1 MKNLAISLIPLVL
14 GALLGSSFMKL
25 YYERE
30 LTKIHNQYVKS
41 IQEARTIEDKLRE
54 KANELEIK
62 YQKDLEAI
70 KYSNAAVVDK
80 LRKQLSNSSSRVPKA
95 CKPTTKSDDS
105 SRRARVSKELTS
117 LIEFSE
123 QCSRRL
129 DESLVLNRALK
140 NWIKESSK

>member
-14 GALLGSSFMKL
+14 GALLGSSFTKL

-30 LTKIHNQYVKS
+30 LTKIHSQYVKS

-62 YQKDLEAI
+62 YQKDLEAV

-80 LRKQLSNSSSRVPKA
+80 LRKQLSDSSSRVPKA

-105 SRRARVSKELTS
+105 SRRARVSKELTN

-129 DESLVLNRALK
+129 DESLVLNKALQ

>member
-14 GALLGSSFMKL
+14 GALLGSSFTKL

-30 LTKIHNQYVKS
+30 LTKIHSQYVKS

-80 LRKQLSNSSSRVPKA
+80 LRKQLSDSSSRVPKA

-129 DESLVLNRALK
+129 DESLVLNRALQ

>member
-1 MKNLAISLIPLVL
+1 MKNLAVSLIPLVL
-14 GALLGSSFMKL
+14 GALLGSSFTKL
-25 YYERE
+25 SYERE

-62 YQKDLEAI
+62 YQKDLEAV

-80 LRKQLSNSSSRVPKA
+80 LRKQLSDSSSRVPKA

-129 DESLVLNRALK
+129 DESLVLNRALQ

>member
-14 GALLGSSFMKL
+14 GALLGSSFTKL

-30 LTKIHNQYVKS
+30 LTKIHSQYVKS

-62 YQKDLEAI
+62 YQKDLEAV

-80 LRKQLSNSSSRVPKA
+80 LRKQLSDSSSRVPKA

-105 SRRARVSKELTS
+105 SRRARVSKELTN

-129 DESLVLNRALK
+129 DESLVLNRALQ

>member
-1 MKNLAISLIPLVL
+1 MKNLAISLIPILI
-14 GALLGSSFMKL
+14 GAVLGSSLTKL

-41 IQEARTIEDKLRE
+41 IQEARAIEDELRE
-54 KANELEIK
+54 KANALEIK
-62 YQKDLEAI
+62 YQKDLEAV
-70 KYSNAAVVDK
+70 KSSNTAIVDK
-80 LRKQLSNSSSRVPKA
+80 LRKQLSDSSSRVPQT
-95 CKPTTKSDDS
+95 CKPPSKSDDS

-123 QCSRRL
+123 RCSRRL
-129 DESLVLNRALK
+129 DESLVLNRALQ

>member
-1 MKNLAISLIPLVL
+1 MKNLAVSLIPLVL
-14 GALLGSSFMKL
+14 GALLGSSFTKL
-25 YYERE
+25 SYERE
-30 LTKIHNQYVKS
+30 LTKIHNQYVNS

-62 YQKDLEAI
+62 YQKDLEAV

-80 LRKQLSNSSSRVPKA
+80 LRKQLSDSSSRVPKA

-129 DESLVLNRALK
+129 DESLVLNRALQ

>member
-1 MKNLAISLIPLVL
+1 MKNLAISLIPLVI
-14 GALLGSSFMKL
+14 GALLGSSFTKL

-30 LTKIHNQYVKS
+30 LIKIHNQYVKS

-62 YQKDLEAI
+62 YQKDLEAV
-70 KYSNAAVVDK
+70 KSSNAAVVDK
-80 LRKQLSNSSSRVPKA
+80 LRKQLSDSSSRVPKT
-95 CKPTTKSDDS
+95 CKPTPKSDDS
-105 SRRARVSKELTS
+105 SRRARVSKELTN

-129 DESLVLNRALK
+129 DESLVLNRALQ

>member
-1 MKNLAISLIPLVL
+1 MKNLAISLIPLVI
-14 GALLGSSFMKL
+14 GALLGSSFTKL

-30 LTKIHNQYVKS
+30 LIKIHNQYVKS

-62 YQKDLEAI
+62 YQKDLEAV

-80 LRKQLSNSSSRVPKA
+80 LRKQLSDSSSRVPKT
-95 CKPTTKSDDS
+95 CKPTPKSDDS
-105 SRRARVSKELTS
+105 SRRARVSKELTN

-129 DESLVLNRALK
+129 DESLVLNRALQ

>member
-1 MKNLAISLIPLVL
+1 MKNLAVSLIPLVL
-14 GALLGSSFMKL
+14 GALLGSSFNKL

-62 YQKDLEAI
+62 YQKDLEAV

-80 LRKQLSNSSSRVPKA
+80 LRKQLSDSSSRVPKA

-129 DESLVLNRALK
+129 DESLVLNRALQ

>member
-1 MKNLAISLIPLVL
+1 MKNLAISLIPLIL
-14 GALLGSSFMKL
+14 GALLGSSFTKL

-30 LTKIHNQYVKS
+30 LTKIHSQYVKS

-62 YQKDLEAI
+62 YQKDLEAV

-80 LRKQLSNSSSRVPKA
+80 LRKQLSDSSSRVPKA

-129 DESLVLNRALK
+129 DESLVLNRALQ

>member
-14 GALLGSSFMKL
+14 GALLGSSFTKL

-30 LTKIHNQYVKS
+30 LTKIHSQYVKS

-62 YQKDLEAI
+62 YQKDLEAV

-80 LRKQLSNSSSRVPKA
+80 LRKQLSDSSSRVPKA

-129 DESLVLNRALK
+129 DESLVLNRALQ